1 MTAAYENNQLK
12 HFSIGP
18 FFREVDNIYFE
29 DC

>member
-12 HFSIGP
+12 QFSIGH

-29 DC
+29 DY